1 MSSCIVCHKSLQDSH
16 PFIECPN
23 GHPIHRDPC
32 LKQWFMTGKEPLCPF
47 CREPYR
53 AEVQKFYT
61 ECQKERNLWEQKAAE
76 MKLSAQARVDLAA
89 KEKGEILQRVQNL
102 INQNKFDPALNL
114 LFDTQEKYPNDP
126 EIAFQLGNAFFIQ
139 QKYGLAVNHLM
150 KVVKIDFKQPTAFYL
165 LARSFLALE
174 MPDKAAWAA
183 ERALAHLGPE
193 NTEYRE
199 FCKSIVSQRL
209 NPAPPGVKKSLL

>member
-1 MSSCIVCHKSLQDSH
+1 MSSCIVCHKSAQDSN

-23 GHPIHRDPC
+23 GHPVHRDPC

-47 CREPYR
+47 CREPYH
-53 AEVQKFYT
+53 ANVQKFYDD
-61 ECQKERNLWEQKAAE
+61 CIQERKKCEQKAIE
-76 MKLSAQARVDLAA
+76 EQAAA
-89 KEKGEILQRVQNL
+89 RSCSDPATIDKRDIFPRVQNL
-102 INQNKFDPALNL
+102 INQKKFDPALNL

-126 EIAFQLGNAFFIQ
+126 EIAFQLGNTFFVQ

-150 KVVKIDFKQPTAFYL
+150 KAIKIEYKQPAAFYL

-183 ERALAHLGPE
+183 ERALAHMGPE
-193 NTEYRE
+193 NAEYRE
-199 FCKSIVSQRL
+199 FCKSLVGQRL
-209 NPAPPGVKKSLL
+209 NPAPLGV